1 MFIASD
7 KHVYI
12 LAAAI
17 FALVLNKADN
27 QIQDTNQPIRES
39 YSIKIE

>member
-12 LAAAI
+12 SAAAI

-27 QIQDTNQPIRES
+27 QIQNKKLT
-39 YSIKIE
+39 YSKILFN